1 MNRVMKFKDTF
12 ISSILISSSLVLY
25 IILFSTAEIYF
36 NNLGE
41 FNYSYSEIFL
51 YLIAISFLFVF
62 LVTSILLITPN
73 RLFKIISSVLLA
85 IILLSWIEGYVL
97 YPDYGPLDG
106 RIIDWDN
113 WLTWGYIDI
122 LIWIIALS
130 VSGYLNV
137 YILKYLGPPP
147 AKRNQG
153 SDVAARAEMVA
164 RSAGRAQIVPRRAL
178 TIVNRA

>member
-1 MNRVMKFKDTF
+1 MLKISGLKKKF
-12 ISSILISSSLVLY
+12 INSILISSSLVLY
-25 IILFSTAEIYF
+25 ITLFSTGEIYF

-51 YLIAISFLFVF
+51 YLIAICFLFVF

-73 RLFKIISSVLLA
+73 RLFKIISPVFLVL
-85 IILLSWIEGYVL
+85 ILLSWIEGYVL

-106 RIIDWDN
+106 RIIDWDK

-137 YILKYLGPPP
+137 YILKYL
-147 AKRNQG
+147 KRVLFF
-153 SDVAARAEMVA
+153 D
-164 RSAGRAQIVPRRAL
+164 
-178 TIVNRA
+178 